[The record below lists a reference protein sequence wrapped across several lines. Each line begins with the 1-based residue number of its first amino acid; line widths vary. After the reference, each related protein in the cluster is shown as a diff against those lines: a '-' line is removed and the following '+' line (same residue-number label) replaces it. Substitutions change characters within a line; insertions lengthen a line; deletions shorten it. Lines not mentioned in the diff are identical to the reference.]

1 MEGMNI
7 SVGFAVAI
15 LSLILALGIPL
26 FRWASKA
33 TGVLG
38 DIQMISAK
46 LLEMHQDPDAHDF
59 GTRRTNELLEVSVKE
74 HTLLLKQMVHYMRWY
89 VQTATG
95 KEPPPF
101 IDLEDT

>member
-38 DIQMISAK
+38 EIQLVTAK
-46 LLEMHQDPDAHDF
+46 LLDMHENPDAHDF
-59 GTRRTNELLEVSVKE
+59 GTKKTNQLLEVSVKE
-74 HTLLLKQMVHYMRWY
+74 QTLLLKQMVHYMRWY
-89 VQTATG
+89 VETATG
-95 KEPPPF
+95 QEPPPF
-101 IDLEDT
+101 VDLDHT